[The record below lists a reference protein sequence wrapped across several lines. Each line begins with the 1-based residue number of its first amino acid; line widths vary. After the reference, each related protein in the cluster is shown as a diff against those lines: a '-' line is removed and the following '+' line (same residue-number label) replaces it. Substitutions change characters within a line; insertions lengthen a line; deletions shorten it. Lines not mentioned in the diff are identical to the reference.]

1 MTQFDSAGAGVALG
15 QLRRYGLHLA
25 GEPPTVQLTIAG
37 AHPVVR
43 MTSVDNGVV
52 LRAELVMSGPQDV
65 GRLAD
70 AALAT
75 PGDTSFAFEAN
86 RLVAT
91 RTLAG
96 PTLGVI
102 YDALFDLAKATCSLS
117 RYLTQLAEFAAAPH
131 SSQLVAEPTLAP
143 PVARPPAPTQPG
155 FRFYVETPTWMQA
168 SSGERVKEL
177 VPGAWYR
184 GVDEEQGWVRAVTDE
199 GVEGW
204 VPVVAIR
211 RT

>member
-1 MTQFDSAGAGVALG
+1 MTQFDNTSAGVALD

-25 GEPPTVQLTIAG
+25 GDPPTVQLAIAG
-37 AHPVVR
+37 AHPAVR
-43 MTSVDNGVV
+43 MTPVDNGVV
-52 LRAELVMSGPQDV
+52 LRAELAMSGPQEV
-65 GRLAD
+65 GRLGD
-70 AALAT
+70 AALAM
-75 PGDTSFAFEAN
+75 PGDTSFAFEAD

-96 PTLGVI
+96 PTLGVV
-102 YDALFDLAKATCSLS
+102 YDAIFDLAKATCSLA
-117 RYLTQLAEFAAAPH
+117 RYLTQLAEFTAGP
-131 SSQLVAEPTLAP
+131 QYPPLVAEPTLAP
-143 PVARPPAPTQPG
+143 PVPPRQG
-155 FRFYVETPTWMQA
+155 FRFYVETPAWMQA

-177 VPGAWYR
+177 VPGAWYQ

-204 VPVVAIR
+204 VPVAAIR

>member
-1 MTQFDSAGAGVALG
+1 M
-15 QLRRYGLHLA
+15 HLA

-37 AHPVVR
+37 AHPAVR
-43 MTSVDNGVV
+43 MTPVDNGVV
-52 LRAELVMSGPQDV
+52 LRAELAMSGPQEV
-65 GRLAD
+65 GRLTD
-70 AALAT
+70 AALAM

-96 PTLGVI
+96 P
-102 YDALFDLAKATCSLS
+102 
-117 RYLTQLAEFAAAPH
+117 
-131 SSQLVAEPTLAP
+131 AP
-143 PVARPPAPTQPG
+143 PQPG
-155 FRFYVETPTWMQA
+155 FRFYVETPAWMQA

-177 VPGAWYR
+177 VPGAWYQA
-184 GVDEEQGWVRAVTDE
+184 VDEEQGWVRAVTDE

-204 VPVVAIR
+204 VPVAAIR

>member
-1 MTQFDSAGAGVALG
+1 M
-15 QLRRYGLHLA
+15 HLA
-25 GEPPTVQLTIAG
+25 GDPPTVQLAIAG
-37 AHPVVR
+37 AHPAVR
-43 MTSVDNGVV
+43 MTPVDNGVV
-52 LRAELVMSGPQDV
+52 LRAELAMSGPQDV

-75 PGDTSFAFEAN
+75 PGDTGFAFEAN

-96 PTLGVI
+96 PTLGVV
-102 YDALFDLAKATCSLS
+102 YDAIFDLAKATCSLA
-117 RYLTQLAEFAAAPH
+117 RYLTQLAEFAAAPNYP
-131 SSQLVAEPTLAP
+131 QLVAEPTPAS
-143 PVARPPAPTQPG
+143 PVGPPPAPPRQG
-155 FRFYVETPTWMQA
+155 FRFYVETPAWMQA

-177 VPGAWYR
+177 VPGAWYQ

-204 VPVVAIR
+204 VPVAAIR
-211 RT
+211 RA